1 MIELTQA
8 RTMPASPEE
17 VAALVADLERWPEW
31 FALHKGW
38 SGEVPGP
45 ARKGLKFKHKVRV
58 LGVAGDVTWE
68 VVEVTPPERFVLKGK
83 GPTRSSMGIDFGIAP
98 RESGSEVGFTAS
110 VGGLAL
116 RPFEGMLKEWLG
128 VRADRT
134 LDSLHALLA
143 AG

>member
-8 RTMPASPEE
+8 RAMPAPPDE
-17 VAALVADLERWPEW
+17 VAALVADLSRWPEW

-38 SGEVPGP
+38 SGDVPGA
-45 ARKGLKFKHKVRV
+45 ARQGVKFKHKVRV

-68 VVEVTPPERFVLKGK
+68 IVEVTPPERFVLKGK
-83 GPTRSSMGIDFGIAP
+83 GPTRSSMGIDFRITP
-98 RESGSEVGFTAS
+98 FTDGSEVAFTAG

-134 LDSLHALLA
+134 LDALEGLLSA
-143 AG
+143 R